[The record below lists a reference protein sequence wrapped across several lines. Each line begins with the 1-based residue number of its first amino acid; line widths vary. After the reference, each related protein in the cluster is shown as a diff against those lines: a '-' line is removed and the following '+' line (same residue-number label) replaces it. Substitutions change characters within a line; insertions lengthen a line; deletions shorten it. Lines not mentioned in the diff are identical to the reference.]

1 MKSKCMHKIL
11 RIGYFLPNNVL
22 AKYGTL
28 TVYVI
33 RNKTLLDISACN
45 SNSGKTFPVQSFFL
59 DDAVQFTHFV
69 MEEKSPY
76 ARPLK
81 QMNAV
86 RQGQSW
92 QTYEEDYNSDPG
104 KPPGERMKDE
114 NLTVKQLM
122 YRYSG

>member
-1 MKSKCMHKIL
+1 
-11 RIGYFLPNNVL
+11 
-22 AKYGTL
+22 
-28 TVYVI
+28 
-33 RNKTLLDISACN
+33 
-45 SNSGKTFPVQSFFL
+45 
-59 DDAVQFTHFV
+59 

-92 QTYEEDYNSDPG
+92 QMYEEDTNTDLG
-104 KPPGERMKDE
+104 KPPGERVKDE

-122 YRYSG
+122 YRYSGIACQAVMKMPCYYVFHLEEQNFNNVSHLEDQKSKFMQTACIYQWGAIPSL

>member
-1 MKSKCMHKIL
+1 MHKIL
-11 RIGYFLPNNVL
+11 RIGHFLPNIVL
-22 AKYGTL
+22 AKYSTL
-28 TVYVI
+28 TVHVF
-33 RNKTLLDISACN
+33 RSKSLLDISACN

-59 DDAVQFTHFV
+59 EDAVQFTRFV

>member
-1 MKSKCMHKIL
+1 
-11 RIGYFLPNNVL
+11 
-22 AKYGTL
+22 
-28 TVYVI
+28 
-33 RNKTLLDISACN
+33 
-45 SNSGKTFPVQSFFL
+45 
-59 DDAVQFTHFV
+59 

-92 QTYEEDYNSDPG
+92 QMYEDDTNTDPG
-104 KPPGERMKDE
+104 KPPGERVKDE

-122 YRYSG
+122 YRYSGNARQAVIKCHAIMFSIWMNKTLTMFPIWKIKNQNQNSCKLHIKISGLQYLVYDTWLKYDDLI

>member
-1 MKSKCMHKIL
+1 
-11 RIGYFLPNNVL
+11 
-22 AKYGTL
+22 
-28 TVYVI
+28 
-33 RNKTLLDISACN
+33 
-45 SNSGKTFPVQSFFL
+45 
-59 DDAVQFTHFV
+59 

-92 QTYEEDYNSDPG
+92 QMYEEDTNTDLG
-104 KPPGERMKDE
+104 KPPGERVKDE

-122 YRYSG
+122 YRYSGNARQAVMKMPCYYGSHSEEQNFNMFPIWKIKNQNSCKLHVYISGAQYLVYDTWWKYDDYNDFM